1 MEADANPVPGL
12 LHKYHGR
19 VLLTTVPHCAI
30 HCRYCFRRHFN
41 YGGNTP
47 SRLQWNQAL
56 DYIRSDQSIEEVILS
71 GGDPLAASDRQLARL
86 IGQLDEIPHLTT
98 LRIHSRMPIVL
109 PERLTVELIY
119 LLEKSRL
126 KPILVLHCNH
136 AQEISPSVARY
147 LHKIDANRVKML
159 NQSVLLA
166 EVNDNSTILSKLS
179 RALFALNVLPYY
191 LHLPD
196 RVAGTAHFAV
206 TPIKGREIIQEM
218 ENQLPGY
225 LVPQLVQEE
234 PGKPAKSR
242 MR

>member
-1 MEADANPVPGL
+1 
-12 LHKYHGR
+12 
-19 VLLTTVPHCAI
+19 
-30 HCRYCFRRHFN
+30 
-41 YGGNTP
+41 
-47 SRLQWNQAL
+47 
-56 DYIRSDQSIEEVILS
+56 
-71 GGDPLAASDRQLARL
+71 
-86 IGQLDEIPHLTT
+86 
-98 LRIHSRMPIVL
+98 
-109 PERLTVELIY
+109 
-119 LLEKSRL
+119 
-126 KPILVLHCNH
+126 
-136 AQEISPSVARY
+136 
-147 LHKIDANRVKML
+147 ML

-179 RALFALNVLPYY
+179 RALFSLNVLPYY

-196 RVAGTAHFAV
+196 RVAGTAHFSV